1 MEDEFERL
9 NMDYEAIYL
18 QVAQEFHDK
27 YIANPDRETDYTL
40 AIAMEYTEFIIDRCD
55 ELTADMYF
63 TLKGLENEPPL

>member
-1 MEDEFERL
+1 MENKFESL
-9 NMDYEAIYL
+9 GMDYEAIYL

-27 YIANPDRETDYTL
+27 YIVHPDRETVDTL
-40 AIAMEYTEFIIDRCD
+40 AIAMEYTQFIIDRCD